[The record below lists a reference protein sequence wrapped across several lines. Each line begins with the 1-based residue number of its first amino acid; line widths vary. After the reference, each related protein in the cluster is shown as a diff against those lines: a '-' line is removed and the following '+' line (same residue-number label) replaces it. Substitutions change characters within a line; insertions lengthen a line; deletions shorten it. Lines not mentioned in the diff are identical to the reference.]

1 MLKKVLF
8 VLVVAFACVQMAQA
22 ASSLGFDVARTPE
35 EIQQLAALSNDEL
48 AEHIGALSS
57 EALAEQIEILSDGR
71 HGTLLARIL
80 TAVVK
85 AANFMDEGQ
94 RNSLLEA
101 LNGMGLPF
109 SFANGSNGVTVT
121 TTDDDMRGSGTG
133 TPFVTGNDFP
143 NPSAL
148 SAGAVR

>member
-8 VLVVAFACVQMAQA
+8 VLVVCFACVQLAQA

-48 AEHIGALSS
+48 AEHIASLSS

-85 AANFMDEGQ
+85 SANFMDEGQ
-94 RNSLLEA
+94 RNSLIET
-101 LNGMGLPF
+101 LNGLGLPF
-109 SFANGSNGVTVT
+109 AFANSPNGVTIT
-121 TTDDDMRGSGTG
+121 TPDDELKGGTG
-133 TPFVTGNDFP
+133 SPFVTGNDFP
-143 NPSAL
+143 NPSAV